1 MAPSHRAR
9 ARARGRRVPAI
20 VGHGGAAPP
29 DADELRLGMRGA
41 VLAGW
46 MSPEPALPF

>member
-1 MAPSHRAR
+1 
-9 ARARGRRVPAI
+9 VPAI
-20 VGHGGAAPP
+20 VVHGGGAATA